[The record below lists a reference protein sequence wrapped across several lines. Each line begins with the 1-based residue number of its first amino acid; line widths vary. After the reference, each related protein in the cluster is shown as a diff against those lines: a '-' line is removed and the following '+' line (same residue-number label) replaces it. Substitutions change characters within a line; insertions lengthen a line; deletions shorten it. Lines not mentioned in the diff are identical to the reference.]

1 MFVFRN
7 VMNLTFLS
15 QLNRSDS
22 DSSMPLYRRCGG
34 PFQRNSVE
42 RRSLRWRRSVSGTK
56 VPRGIGTSSS
66 HGPRTS
72 LDLELDLRAQHT
84 RLQALQDEL
93 ARLRDLKARLEVARE
108 KGDSEVAAW
117 VLEDTQFQNLI
128 AQVHVFHFTRH
139 LYIFVINDTEK
150 IIHLMLQNKN
160 NIQTLCIYLF

>member
-1 MFVFRN
+1 
-7 VMNLTFLS
+7 
-15 QLNRSDS
+15 
-22 DSSMPLYRRCGG
+22 MPLYRRCGG

-56 VPRGIGTSSS
+56 VPRGIGCSSS

-128 AQVHVFHFTRH
+128 AQVCKT
-139 LYIFVINDTEK
+139 
-150 IIHLMLQNKN
+150 
-160 NIQTLCIYLF
+160 